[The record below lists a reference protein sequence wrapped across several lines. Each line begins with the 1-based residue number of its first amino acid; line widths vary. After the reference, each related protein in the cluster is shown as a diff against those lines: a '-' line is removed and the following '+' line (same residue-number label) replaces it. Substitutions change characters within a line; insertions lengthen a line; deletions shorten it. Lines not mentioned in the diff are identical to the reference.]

1 MRHAK
6 TESPYTIKR
15 DFDRELT
22 EKGQHDARQ
31 MGQWL
36 KEKGLPIDRVLCSSA
51 VRTRQTTAA
60 LIEAMKLDPS
70 ILQYRDDLYHADP
83 KTFYHA
89 IESVP
94 NEIRCLLIV
103 SHNEGITQFANQ
115 LTTTKIDH
123 MEPGSVFAVGTNSDQ
138 WDAFKKEKQLFL
150 FYRSPDRK
158 ETH

>member
-6 TESPYTIKR
+6 TESPYTLKR

-22 EKGQHDARQ
+22 EKGRNDARQ

-36 KEKGLPIDRVLCSSA
+36 MKKDLLIDRVLCSSA

-60 LIEAMKLDPS
+60 LCEPMKLDPS
-70 ILQYRDDLYHADP
+70 ILHYRDDLYHADP
-83 KTFYHA
+83 ETFYHA
-89 IESVP
+89 LESVP
-94 NEIRCLLIV
+94 NEIHCLLIV
-103 SHNEGITQFANQ
+103 SHNQGITDFANQ
-115 LTTTKIDH
+115 LTTTRSDH
-123 MEPGSVFAVGTNSDQ
+123 MQPGSVFSVGTNSDQ